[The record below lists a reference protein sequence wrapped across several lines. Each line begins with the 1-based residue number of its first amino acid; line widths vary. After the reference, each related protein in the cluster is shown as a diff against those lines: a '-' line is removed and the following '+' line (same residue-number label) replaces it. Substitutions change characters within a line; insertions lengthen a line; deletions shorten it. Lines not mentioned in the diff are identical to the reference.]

1 MRSLFLKIFIWFW
14 VATALVTLTHLI
26 SGMLS
31 GPDLRER
38 FVTHRLAPLGS
49 AMANKFERQGAEGAS
64 QFIEA
69 LDGPMNMRVYL
80 FDEQGNEVTGHSVPP
95 EIKRLEEN
103 PSSNP
108 SASSVRR
115 MIEPPGPPEFIT
127 ANVTSASGR
136 KYLFIAHLRRERG
149 FRLIPDNKVRWGELI
164 AGLFVAGILCYGLA
178 RNLSSPVV
186 KLRAA
191 TRRLAAGDLGARV
204 GPSLGKRRDELA
216 DMGRDFDL
224 MAGQI
229 QSLMTSQRRLL
240 HDISHE
246 LRSPLARLGVALEL
260 ARNGDADDTRW
271 ALDKIELEAERLN
284 GMVGQVLTLARLEN
298 ESAERNERVPLDL
311 ASLVDEVATDADFEA
326 RSRNR
331 TVRITATE
339 PCRTSGNPLLLRSAI
354 ENVVRNAVLYTAD
367 GTTVDIALRIEQT
380 GPISE
385 AVITVRDHGRGVPE
399 ASLGDIFRPFYRV
412 GDARDRESGGS
423 GLGLSITQRAVL
435 LHGGIVSAS
444 NAPGGGLQ
452 VEIRIPV
459 DVTEVRP
466 IAVRLQTSAVPAQG

>member
-31 GPDLRER
+31 GPDLRDR
-38 FVTHRLAPLGS
+38 FVNHRLAPLGT
-49 AMANKFERQGAEGAS
+49 AMANKFERQGVEGAS

-69 LDGPMNMRVYL
+69 LDGPMNMRVFL
-80 FDEQGNEVTGHSVPP
+80 FDDQGNEVTGHQVPP
-95 EIKRLEEN
+95 EIKRIADNPASN
-103 PSSNP
+103 PSS
-108 SASSVRR
+108 SSVRR

-127 ANVTSASGR
+127 ANVTSASGK
-136 KYLFIAHLRRERG
+136 KYLFVAHLRRERG
-149 FRLIPDNKVRWGELI
+149 FRLIPDNRVRWGELI

-178 RNLSSPVV
+178 RYLSSPVV

-224 MAGQI
+224 MAGRI

-260 ARNGDADDTRW
+260 ARHGDPDDTRW
-271 ALDKIELEAERLN
+271 ALDKIELEADRLN

-298 ESAERNERVPLDL
+298 ESGERSERVPVNL
-311 ASLVDEVATDADFEA
+311 ASLVEEIAADADFEA

-331 TVRITATE
+331 SVRVMSAET
-339 PCRTSGNPLLLRSAI
+339 CSTSGNPLLLRSAI
-354 ENVVRNAVLYTAD
+354 ENVVRNAVLYTLE
-367 GTTVDIALRIEQT
+367 GTAVDVALRREQN
-380 GPISE
+380 GPISD
-385 AVITVRDHGRGVPE
+385 AVITVRDHGKGVPE
-399 ASLGDIFRPFYRV
+399 TALIDIFRPFYRV
-412 GDARDRESGGS
+412 GDARDRETGGS

-435 LHGGIVSAS
+435 LHGGIVSAC
-444 NAPGGGLQ
+444 NASDGGLE
-452 VEIRIPV
+452 VEIRIPI
-459 DVTEVRP
+459 DAFESKARSVRME
-466 IAVRLQTSAVPAQG
+466 TSVASAQN